1 MLKYQIIANEIENN
15 IYSNDLPQGTKLPTV
30 EALASEYK
38 VSKSTIVKAVES
50 LVSKGL
56 VYQLQG
62 SGIFVR
68 RRNRNGYI
76 DLNITQGF
84 TTSLKEFNITSK
96 VLDFDLIRA
105 DEEIAKLIECDV
117 NDEAYFIK
125 RVRYINDE
133 IMCYELKEFN
143 ITSKVLD
150 FDLIR
155 ADEEIAKLI
164 ECDVNDEAYFIK
176 RVRYINDE
184 IMCYEEAYYK
194 KSIVPYLTEEIAKG
208 SIFEYL
214 QTALNLKPGFS
225 DRYLHLEKL
234 DNNLANILKLEP
246 GDPAMVVL
254 EQIYLPSGVSFN
266 VSKLVYNYKNTQF
279 FLQSSYVK

>member
-38 VSKSTIVKAVES
+38 VSKSTIVKAIEY
-50 LVSKGL
+50 LVARKI

-68 RRNRNGYI
+68 RRNRTGYI
-76 DLNITQGF
+76 NLNVTQGF

-96 VLDFDLIRA
+96 VLDFNLIKA
-105 DEEIAKLIECDV
+105 DKEIAELLECDI
-117 NDEAYFIK
+117 NDDIYLIK
-125 RVRYINDE
+125 RLRYIDE
-133 IMCYELKEFN
+133 
-143 ITSKVLD
+143 
-150 FDLIR
+150 
-155 ADEEIAKLI
+155 
-164 ECDVNDEAYFIK
+164 
-176 RVRYINDE
+176 E

-194 KSIVPYLTEEIAKG
+194 KSIVPYLNKEIATG

-214 QTALNLKPGFS
+214 QTALNLNLGFS

-234 DNNLANILKLEP
+234 DDNLANLLNLSP
-246 GDPAMVVL
+246 NDPAMVVL
-254 EQIYLPSGVSFN
+254 EQIYLSSGICFY

>member
-38 VSKSTIVKAVES
+38 VSKSTIVKAIEY
-50 LVSKGL
+50 LVARKI

-68 RRNRNGYI
+68 RRNRTGYI
-76 DLNITQGF
+76 NLNVTQGF

-96 VLDFDLIRA
+96 VLDFNLIKA
-105 DEEIAKLIECDV
+105 DKEIAELIECSV
-117 NDEAYFIK
+117 NDDIYLIK
-125 RVRYINDE
+125 RLRYIDE
-133 IMCYELKEFN
+133 
-143 ITSKVLD
+143 
-150 FDLIR
+150 
-155 ADEEIAKLI
+155 
-164 ECDVNDEAYFIK
+164 
-176 RVRYINDE
+176 E

-194 KSIVPYLTEEIAKG
+194 KSIVPYLNKEIATG

-214 QTALNLKPGFS
+214 QTALNLNLGFS

-234 DNNLANILKLEP
+234 DDNLANLLNLSP
-246 GDPAMVVL
+246 NDPAMVVL
-254 EQIYLPSGVSFN
+254 EQIYLSSGICFN
-266 VSKLVYNYKNTQF
+266 VSKLVYNYKNTRF
-279 FLQSSYVK
+279 FLQS

>member
-96 VLDFDLIRA
+96 VL
-105 DEEIAKLIECDV
+105 
-117 NDEAYFIK
+117 
-125 RVRYINDE
+125 
-133 IMCYELKEFN
+133 EFN
-143 ITSKVLD
+143 
-150 FDLIR
+150 LIR

-194 KSIVPYLTEEIAKG
+194 KSIVPYLTEAIAKG

>member
-30 EALASEYK
+30 ETLASEYK
-38 VSKSTIVKAVES
+38 VSKSTIVKAIES

-68 RRNRNGYI
+68 RRNRDGYI
-76 DLNITQGF
+76 DLNVTQGF
-84 TTSLKEFNITSK
+84 TNSLKEFNITSK
-96 VLDFDLIRA
+96 VLELDLIRA
-105 DEEIAKLIECDV
+105 NEEITQLMECDV
-117 NDEAYFIK
+117 NEEAYVVK
-125 RVRYINDE
+125 RIRYIN
-133 IMCYELKEFN
+133 N
-143 ITSKVLD
+143 
-150 FDLIR
+150 
-155 ADEEIAKLI
+155 
-164 ECDVNDEAYFIK
+164 
-176 RVRYINDE
+176 E

-194 KSIVPYLTEEIAKG
+194 KSIVPYLTKEIAKG

-214 QTALNLKPGFS
+214 KTAFNLKPGFS

-234 DNNLANILKLEP
+234 DDNLANILNLEA

-279 FLQSSYVK
+279 FLQSSYVT

>member
-30 EALASEYK
+30 ETLAAEYK
-38 VSKSTIVKAVES
+38 VSKSTIVKSIES
-50 LVSKGL
+50 VVSKGL

-62 SGIFVR
+62 SAIFVR
-68 RRNRNGYI
+68 RRNRSGYI

-96 VLDFDLIRA
+96 VLEFNLIRA
-105 DEEIAKLIECDV
+105 DEEIAELIECDI
-117 NDEAYFIK
+117 NDEAYLIK
-125 RVRYINDE
+125 RI
-133 IMCYELKEFN
+133 
-143 ITSKVLD
+143 
-150 FDLIR
+150 
-155 ADEEIAKLI
+155 
-164 ECDVNDEAYFIK
+164 
-176 RVRYINDE
+176 RYINDE

-214 QTALNLKPGFS
+214 KTALNLNPGFS

-234 DNNLANILKLEP
+234 DDNLASILNLKP

-266 VSKLVYNYKNTQF
+266 VSKLTYNYKNTQF
-279 FLQSSYVK
+279 FLQSSYVR

>member
-15 IYSNDLPQGTKLPTV
+15 IYSNDLSQGTKLPTV

-38 VSKSTIVKAVES
+38 VSKSTIVKAIES

-68 RRNRNGYI
+68 RRNRDGYI
-76 DLNITQGF
+76 DLNVTQGF
-84 TTSLKEFNITSK
+84 TNSLKEFDITSK
-96 VLDFDLIRA
+96 VLEFDLIRA
-105 DEEIAKLIECDV
+105 DEEISQLIECNV
-117 NDEAYFIK
+117 NDEAYVVK
-125 RVRYINDE
+125 RIRYIN
-133 IMCYELKEFN
+133 N
-143 ITSKVLD
+143 
-150 FDLIR
+150 
-155 ADEEIAKLI
+155 
-164 ECDVNDEAYFIK
+164 
-176 RVRYINDE
+176 E

-194 KSIVPYLTEEIAKG
+194 KSIVPYLTKEIAKG

-214 QTALNLKPGFS
+214 KTALNLKPGFS
-225 DRYLHLEKL
+225 DRYIHLEKL
-234 DNNLANILKLEP
+234 DDNLANILNLET

-279 FLQSSYVK
+279 FLQSSYVT

>member
-30 EALASEYK
+30 ETLASEYK
-38 VSKSTIVKAVES
+38 VSKSTIVKAIES

-96 VLDFDLIRA
+96 VL
-105 DEEIAKLIECDV
+105 
-117 NDEAYFIK
+117 
-125 RVRYINDE
+125 
-133 IMCYELKEFN
+133 EFN
-143 ITSKVLD
+143 
-150 FDLIR
+150 LIR

>member
-30 EALASEYK
+30 ETLASEYK

-68 RRNRNGYI
+68 RRNRSGYI
-76 DLNITQGF
+76 DLNVTQGF

-96 VLDFDLIRA
+96 VLEFNLIRA
-105 DEEIAKLIECDV
+105 DEEIADLIECDV
-117 NDEAYFIK
+117 NDEAYLVK
-125 RVRYINDE
+125 RI
-133 IMCYELKEFN
+133 
-143 ITSKVLD
+143 
-150 FDLIR
+150 
-155 ADEEIAKLI
+155 
-164 ECDVNDEAYFIK
+164 
-176 RVRYINDE
+176 RYINDE

-214 QTALNLKPGFS
+214 KNSIKFKPW
-225 DRYLHLEKL
+225 
-234 DNNLANILKLEP
+234 
-246 GDPAMVVL
+246 
-254 EQIYLPSGVSFN
+254 
-266 VSKLVYNYKNTQF
+266 F
-279 FLQSSYVK
+279 F

>member
-30 EALASEYK
+30 ETLASEYK

-68 RRNRNGYI
+68 RRNRDGYI

-96 VLDFDLIRA
+96 VL
-105 DEEIAKLIECDV
+105 
-117 NDEAYFIK
+117 
-125 RVRYINDE
+125 
-133 IMCYELKEFN
+133 EFN
-143 ITSKVLD
+143 
-150 FDLIR
+150 LIR

>member
-1 MLKYQIIANEIENN
+1 MLKYQIIANEIEDN

-30 EALASEYK
+30 ENLASEYK
-38 VSKSTIVKAVES
+38 VSKSTIVKAIES
-50 LVSKGL
+50 LVSKGI

-68 RRNRNGYI
+68 RRNRSGYI

-84 TTSLKEFNITSK
+84 TTSLKEFKITSK
-96 VLDFDLIRA
+96 VLEFNLIRA
-105 DEEIAKLIECDV
+105 DEEISELIEC
-117 NDEAYFIK
+117 N
-125 RVRYINDE
+125 INDE
-133 IMCYELKEFN
+133 IYL
-143 ITSKVLD
+143 V
-150 FDLIR
+150 
-155 ADEEIAKLI
+155 
-164 ECDVNDEAYFIK
+164 K
-176 RVRYINDE
+176 RLRYIDDE

-194 KSIVPYLTEEIAKG
+194 KSIVPYLTKEIAQG

-214 QTALNLKPGFS
+214 QTALNLNIGFS

-234 DNNLANILKLEP
+234 DNNHANLLDLTP
-246 GDPAMVVL
+246 NDPAMIVL
-254 EQIYLPSGVSFN
+254 EQIYLSSGVCFN

>member
-1 MLKYQIIANEIENN
+1 MLKYQIIANEIEDN

-30 EALASEYK
+30 ENLASEYK
-38 VSKSTIVKAVES
+38 VSKSTIVKAIES
-50 LVSKGL
+50 LVSKGI

-68 RRNRNGYI
+68 RRNRSGYI

-96 VLDFDLIRA
+96 VLEFNLIRA
-105 DEEIAKLIECDV
+105 DEEIAELIECDI
-117 NDEAYFIK
+117 NDEAYLIK
-125 RVRYINDE
+125 RI
-133 IMCYELKEFN
+133 
-143 ITSKVLD
+143 
-150 FDLIR
+150 
-155 ADEEIAKLI
+155 
-164 ECDVNDEAYFIK
+164 
-176 RVRYINDE
+176 RYINDE

-194 KSIVPYLTEEIAKG
+194 KSIVPYLTKEIAQG

-214 QTALNLKPGFS
+214 QTALNLNIGFS

-234 DNNLANILKLEP
+234 DNNHANLLDLTP
-246 GDPAMVVL
+246 NDPAMIVL
-254 EQIYLPSGVSFN
+254 EQIYLSSGVCFN

-279 FLQSSYVK
+279 FLQS

>member
-1 MLKYQIIANEIENN
+1 MLKYQIIANEIEDN

-30 EALASEYK
+30 ENLASEYK
-38 VSKSTIVKAVES
+38 VSKSTIVKAIES
-50 LVSKGL
+50 LVSKGI

-68 RRNRNGYI
+68 RRNRSGYI

-96 VLDFDLIRA
+96 VLEFNLIRA
-105 DEEIAKLIECDV
+105 DEEISELIEC
-117 NDEAYFIK
+117 N
-125 RVRYINDE
+125 INDE
-133 IMCYELKEFN
+133 IYL
-143 ITSKVLD
+143 V
-150 FDLIR
+150 
-155 ADEEIAKLI
+155 
-164 ECDVNDEAYFIK
+164 K
-176 RVRYINDE
+176 RLRYIDDE

-194 KSIVPYLTEEIAKG
+194 KSKVPYLTKEIAQG

-214 QTALNLKPGFS
+214 QTALNLNIGFS

-234 DNNLANILKLEP
+234 DNNHANLLDLTP
-246 GDPAMVVL
+246 NDPAMIVL
-254 EQIYLPSGVSFN
+254 EQIYLSSGVCFN

-279 FLQSSYVK
+279 FLQS

>member
-1 MLKYQIIANEIENN
+1 MLKYQIIANEIESS
-15 IYSNDLPQGTKLPTV
+15 IYSNDLPRGTKLPTV

-96 VLDFDLIRA
+96 VL
-105 DEEIAKLIECDV
+105 
-117 NDEAYFIK
+117 
-125 RVRYINDE
+125 
-133 IMCYELKEFN
+133 EFN
-143 ITSKVLD
+143 
-150 FDLIR
+150 LIR

>member
-1 MLKYQIIANEIENN
+1 MLKYQIIANEIEDN

-30 EALASEYK
+30 ENLASEYK
-38 VSKSTIVKAVES
+38 VSKSTIVKAIES
-50 LVSKGL
+50 LVSKGI

-68 RRNRNGYI
+68 RRNRSGYI

-96 VLDFDLIRA
+96 VLEFNLIRA
-105 DEEIAKLIECDV
+105 DEEIADLIECNV
-117 NDEAYFIK
+117 NDEAYLVK
-125 RVRYINDE
+125 RIRYIN
-133 IMCYELKEFN
+133 N
-143 ITSKVLD
+143 
-150 FDLIR
+150 
-155 ADEEIAKLI
+155 
-164 ECDVNDEAYFIK
+164 
-176 RVRYINDE
+176 E

-194 KSIVPYLTEEIAKG
+194 KSIVPYLTEEIANG

-214 QTALNLKPGFS
+214 ETALNLKPGFS
-225 DRYLHLEKL
+225 DRYLHIEKL
-234 DNNLANILKLEP
+234 DDNLSTLLKLEP